1 MCTRVEEPAFQDEKR
16 KNIDQSNNPT
26 CNIIFFIFAPFI
38 WFLRGWCIAEEV
50 ICCCCYPLLFSSP
63 GTCRSES
70 HFTPSPSD
78 DLAGLLLKYW
88 GGGIARTVY
97 HTPTGCKGFFLF
109 CRVTQIKKRNCKT
122 QIMIKTIC
130 HTQKELTFWK
140 DIASNIAMNWFCV
153 CIDA

>member
-1 MCTRVEEPAFQDEKR
+1 MQHNIFYFCTLHL
-16 KNIDQSNNPT
+16 
-26 CNIIFFIFAPFI
+26 IFEGMMYC
-38 WFLRGWCIAEEV
+38 W
-50 ICCCCYPLLFSSP
+50 
-63 GTCRSES
+63 RS
-70 HFTPSPSD
+70 D
-78 DLAGLLLKYW
+78 LLLLLSLTLLLTGYLSFRVTFYSLPIRW
-88 GGGIARTVY
+88 SCGVTVEILGGIARTVY